1 MISCKPTQEIDFF
14 VVVARLGYSH
24 RFVKYIQVSLFA
36 ELFNEMLMRDYGFEI
51 YKALMKAPEKKEEE
65 KKEKRSADDKSSKV
79 QIDVNDDLS
88 YNSCMFIVQ
97 GII

>member
-1 MISCKPTQEIDFF
+1 
-14 VVVARLGYSH
+14 
-24 RFVKYIQVSLFA
+24 
-36 ELFNEMLMRDYGFEI
+36 MLMRDYGFEI

-88 YNSCMFIVQ
+88 YNS
-97 GII
+97 